1 MPSKPIA
8 KSKKLSVAVA
18 PRAPERALPDQGIN
32 ARLLRLKRRL
42 TLDRLAELTGL
53 SKGHLS
59 RFERGEK
66 ALSVA
71 ALMRLAQ
78 ALGTSVSV
86 LLGESIDEE
95 AIHLVR
101 VSDRHVSALPAAQG
115 GYRFALLSR
124 SGEESDNEVFTIDLT
139 PGSNV
144 IGKVTHGGHESFFVI
159 SGEVEVDVAGRLFRL
174 GVGDYLEFPGSLR
187 HTTRSRSARAAV
199 LVIVSRPR
207 TDGRPRNG

>member
-1 MPSKPIA
+1 MPSKRAA
-8 KSKKLSVAVA
+8 KHRKVQAVV
-18 PRAPERALPDQGIN
+18 ETTSDVGPDQGGN

-42 TLDRLAELTGL
+42 TLDRLAELAGL

-86 LLGESIDEE
+86 LLGESLEE
-95 AIHLVR
+95 GAIHLVR
-101 VSDRHVSALPAAQG
+101 VSDRHVSAVPATQG

-124 SGEESDNEVFTIDLT
+124 SGEESDNEVFTIELAA
-139 PGSNV
+139 GSNV
-144 IGKVTHGGHESFFVI
+144 VGKVTHGGHESFFVV
-159 SGEVEVDVAGRLFRL
+159 SGEVEVDVAGRLFKL
-174 GVGDYLEFPGSLR
+174 GTGDYLEFPGNLR
-187 HTTRSRSARAAV
+187 HTTRSRSPRASV
-199 LVIVSRPR
+199 LVTVSRRGP
-207 TDGRPRNG
+207 G